1 MKVLPYIIAL
11 VGLLAGV
18 LGHIEASRI
27 QHEGRFAFARMYAE
41 LLMER
46 SELYFK
52 STPPPNNYGI
62 QFEEKSPN
70 KIRVSVGIPYELHD
84 DFARWMTEYLDK
96 EIPHSYGIDKVVR
109 QRSMIMN
116 TAFVWD
122 IEVVDILNAH

>member
-1 MKVLPYIIAL
+1 MKILPYVIAL
-11 VGLLAGV
+11 GGMLAGV
-18 LGHIEASRI
+18 LGYMEASKI
-27 QHEGRFAFARMYAE
+27 KHEGRFAFARMYAE

-52 STPPPNNYGI
+52 SNPRPNNYGI

-84 DFARWMTEYLDK
+84 DFARWMHEYRER
-96 EIPHSYGIDKVVR
+96 EIPYSYGLEGVVR
-109 QRSMIMN
+109 QNPMTMN

-122 IEVVDILNAH
+122 IEILDM